1 VAIEHNE
8 LQLVWPP
15 ALFAAEAA
23 VLLAEDSNDEE
34 TLGWL
39 LAEAFADN
47 RAFQLFSELHRQKSW
62 FAISAAMTSLGT
74 AAGTPGLGKPAP
86 AVDPSTELVRELM
99 NSADALPRY
108 RTRRYYSQ
116 RHRQQAET
124 PLLTLPDLK
133 TAFAQL
139 VQALEEVGYFEDAFG
154 SQCSDARDDD
164 PAREGQHRLTT
175 ALQRNIPLWPLG
187 LYGKPTGI
195 EADWDDDLFFDV
207 VEALHD
213 HVARPRRRYWH
224 EHHREFDYGDYSRRS
239 GQAVYRWRVNELL
252 SRSQVELQLAEH
264 GLDTGFLVQI
274 TGDSRDELLDR
285 ALTGPQTVD
294 EDGVAHAVTL
304 YRSRGATRED
314 KRSAVL
320 ALGRTLEHRRELV
333 RTALGRKDEGALF
346 QIANE
351 FDLRHHNAAQRGDYD
366 EVFLDWVFWCY
377 LSTVELTSRL
387 LDQGASRASAEL

>member
-1 VAIEHNE
+1 MAIEHSE

-23 VLLAEDSNDEE
+23 ILLADGSNDEE

-62 FAISAAMTSLGT
+62 FVLSAAMTSLGT

-86 AVDPSTELVRELM
+86 AADPATELVRELM
-99 NSADALPRY
+99 HSADALPRY
-108 RTRRYYSQ
+108 RIRRYYSQ
-116 RHRQQAET
+116 RHRQQAEA

-133 TAFAQL
+133 TGFAQL
-139 VQALEEVGYFEDAFG
+139 VRELEDVGYFEDAFG

-164 PAREGQHRLTT
+164 PAREGQRRLTT
-175 ALQRNIPLWPLG
+175 ALQCDAPLWPLG
-187 LYGKPTGI
+187 LYGKATGI
-195 EADWDDDLFFDV
+195 ESDWDEDLFFDV

-224 EHHREFDYGDYSRRS
+224 DHHREFDYGDYSRRS
-239 GQAVYRWRVNELL
+239 GQAVYRWRVNELF
-252 SRSQVELQLAEH
+252 SRSQVELHLAEH
-264 GLDTGFLVQI
+264 GSDTGFLVQI
-274 TGDSRDELLDR
+274 TGDSRDELFDR
-285 ALTGPQTVD
+285 ALTGPDIVD
-294 EDGVAHAVTL
+294 QDSVAHAVTL

-320 ALGRTLEHRRELV
+320 ALARTLEHRRELV

-351 FDLRHHNAAQRGDYD
+351 FDLRHHNTARRGNYD

-377 LSTVELTSRL
+377 LSTVDLTSRL
-387 LDQGASRASAEL
+387 LNQAASRASAEL